1 MTTTFYEEEFL
12 MFPVATHDDGL
23 DALSR
28 IADEEVQQVLKKPS
42 KRRYTKREREHLL
55 ESLPRPIIV

>member
-1 MTTTFYEEEFL
+1 

-28 IADEEVQQVLKKPS
+28 IADDEVQEILKKPS
-42 KRRYTKREREHLL
+42 RRRWTKRERERLL
-55 ESLPRPIIV
+55 ESLPRPAIV

>member
-1 MTTTFYEEEFL
+1 MTKTFYEEEFL
-12 MFPVATHDDGL
+12 IFPVETHDDGL

-28 IADEEVQQVLKKPS
+28 IADDEVQEVLKKPS
-42 KRRYTKREREHLL
+42 RRRYTKRECERLL

>member
-1 MTTTFYEEEFL
+1 MTKTFYEEEFL

-42 KRRYTKREREHLL
+42 
-55 ESLPRPIIV
+55 